1 MKTPK
6 PYRVKSAYGMYRKG
20 DIIFPTGMLRDELI
34 MCGRIEAVPLPA
46 APAPAPEP
54 APVEDISDDE
64 PDPLVE
70 TATAPEPETATRGYG
85 RRGRHGR

>member
-34 MCGRIEAVPLPA
+34 MCGRIEAVPLPE
-46 APAPAPEP
+46 PEP
-54 APVEDISDDE
+54 EPIDDISDDE
-64 PDPLVE
+64 DDVLIE
-70 TATAPEPETATRGYG
+70 TATAPEPITAAMPSG

>member
-34 MCGRIEAVPLPA
+34 MCGRIDAVPIPA
-46 APAPAPEP
+46 ATDPEP
-54 APVEDISDDE
+54 IDDISDDE
-64 PDPLVE
+64 EDVLIE
-70 TATAPEPETATRGYG
+70 TATAPEPITAMQPRGN
-85 RRGRHGR
+85 RGRHGR

>member
-34 MCGRIEAVPLPA
+34 MCGRIEPE
-46 APAPAPEP
+46 PAPAPEP
-54 APVEDISDDE
+54 EPIDDISDDE
-64 PDPLVE
+64 DEVLVE
-70 TATAPEPETATRGYG
+70 TAVAQEPITAAIPSG

>member
-34 MCGRIEAVPLPA
+34 MCGRIEA

-54 APVEDISDDE
+54 EPVEDISDDE

-70 TATAPEPETATRGYG
+70 TATAPEPITAAIPSG